1 MLERGAFDGVGLA
14 LMVHPVQDGLTYNPA
29 GTSAQAVGRYKA
41 TFTGKAAHAA
51 AAPHQGVN
59 AADAAVLSQ
68 VAIGLLRQQ
77 IPGDHRIACYVAEAG
92 HVTNIIPERA
102 VVQFEC
108 RAFTLPEYEAL
119 LERVRRC
126 FEGAALA
133 TGTTLAIEATEPLYE
148 PLLQDDA
155 LAAHWTEAMDAF
167 GKDTSRSAGLSGG
180 STDMGNISQVIPS
193 LHPWLSIPGADVPI
207 HSHAFA
213 ALADIPG
220 GVRGDVR
227 GSHRAGLDRRRRS
240 LNPHR
245 TRTLHPSGIP
255 PSYFHPGR
263 HIMST
268 STKTARIR
276 QGRHQADASRSPPWP
291 SSSPLAVQFIGQAK
305 IDLGIGAIII
315 FPMVWG
321 LILGLLVS
329 VQKFKPLGLDLQRVA
344 AALVGVAVLL
354 LVARLAFNIG
364 PSLPSLLKAGPA
376 LLLQEVGHLL
386 GTIVL
391 ALPLAVLLRMGKAT
405 VGATFSLDREPSFAM
420 VSEKYGPD
428 SDQYRGVLAMYVFG
442 TLFGAVF
449 ITLLT
454 SLVANWKIFDPLAL
468 AMGAGVGSGSM
479 MAASVGQHHRRLPR
493 RPGSHP
499 RHGGRVQPDHHRP
512 GRLRRHLHRPA
523 AGGPFLQGPHPQA
536 DPRSRGRR
544 SRCTPGATAERQ
556 RRADIEREEAQAE
569 ENRRFREQVAES
581 SAAIRLPLW
590 LSLSVLTVLGIGTA
604 SVAAKGFSLTIVGG
618 YGIML
623 ALVLVSIALAK
634 VTRKISAIV
643 YITTIGAYIS
653 SPWFFGAEALT
664 AVIKTSTS
672 CPSPPSC

>member
-1 MLERGAFDGVGLA
+1 
-14 LMVHPVQDGLTYNPA
+14 
-29 GTSAQAVGRYKA
+29 
-41 TFTGKAAHAA
+41 
-51 AAPHQGVN
+51 
-59 AADAAVLSQ
+59 
-68 VAIGLLRQQ
+68 
-77 IPGDHRIACYVAEAG
+77 
-92 HVTNIIPERA
+92 
-102 VVQFEC
+102 
-108 RAFTLPEYEAL
+108 
-119 LERVRRC
+119 
-126 FEGAALA
+126 
-133 TGTTLAIEATEPLYE
+133 
-148 PLLQDDA
+148 
-155 LAAHWTEAMDAF
+155 
-167 GKDTSRSAGLSGG
+167 
-180 STDMGNISQVIPS
+180 
-193 LHPWLSIPGADVPI
+193 
-207 HSHAFA
+207 
-213 ALADIPG
+213 
-220 GVRGDVR
+220 
-227 GSHRAGLDRRRRS
+227 
-240 LNPHR
+240 
-245 TRTLHPSGIP
+245 
-255 PSYFHPGR
+255 
-263 HIMST
+263 MST
-268 STKTARIR
+268 STTTARIDKAGAR
-276 QGRHQADASRSPPWP
+276 LTLPVAA
-291 SSSPLAVQFIGQAK
+291 LAFVIAVAVQLIGQAK
-305 IDLGIGAIII
+305 IDLGIGAIVI

-329 VQKFKPLGLDLQRVA
+329 IQKFKPLGLDLQRIA

-386 GTIVL
+386 GTVAI

-479 MAASVGQHHRRLPR
+479 MAASSASIIAAYPADQEAILGMAAVSNLITTILGVYVGIYIALPLADR
-493 RPGSHP
+493 FYRMLT
-499 RHGGRVQPDHHRP
+499 RKQTRETAAV
-512 GRLRRHLHRPA
+512 A
-523 AGGPFLQGPHPQA
+523 AGAPAGAPAGA
-536 DPRSRGRR
+536 
-544 SRCTPGATAERQ
+544 TAGATAERG
-556 RRADIEREEAQAE
+556 RADIERDEAQAE

-581 SAAIRLPLW
+581 SAPIRLPLW

-604 SVAAKGFSLTIVGG
+604 SVAAKGFSLTIVAG

-634 VTRKISAIV
+634 VTKKISAIV

-664 AVIKTSTS
+664 TIIKSVDFLSIATVMLTLAGLSLGKDIPLLKTIGWKIIPVGLLAITASFLLSTVIAEFALGLWH
-672 CPSPPSC
+672 